1 MGTLRRSAK
10 GMMHLDLQSKYFKI
24 PNTKSQRNLVINLKS
39 VFWKTDTQVYLELG
53 LMYRLT

>member
-24 PNTKSQRNLVINLKS
+24 PNTKSQRNLVINFKS

-53 LMYRLT
+53 LMYR

>member
-39 VFWKTDTQVYLELG
+39 VFWKTEVYLELA